1 MDVAKGIESTLVM
14 LNHKLKHGITIV
26 RNYDASLPRISSYGS
41 ELNQVWTNLI
51 DNAADAMKG
60 QGELRIRTMREGDD
74 VLVEFVDNG
83 PGIPPEIQTKIFD
96 PFFTTKPMGEGTG
109 LGLDTVY
116 RIVRKH
122 RGNVSV
128 VSRHGVHV
136 LSGEATDQ
144 EHEDLGRR
152 SRRAALRV
160 QGKRRHVPHY

>member
-1 MDVAKGIESTLVM
+1 MWSQDVDLAQSLENTLVM
-14 LNHKLKHGITIV
+14 FNSRLKNVTVELNF
-26 RNYDASLPRISSYGS
+26 DPDLPPVSAYGS

-60 QGELRIRTMREGDD
+60 KGELRIRTMREGED

-83 PGIPPEIQTKIFD
+83 PGIPKEIQTKIFD

-122 RGNVSV
+122 HGNISV
-128 VSRHGVHV
+128 VSRPGN
-136 LSGEATDQ
+136 TCF
-144 EHEDLGRR
+144 
-152 SRRAALRV
+152 RV
-160 QGKRRHVPHY
+160 RLPIQNKRI